1 MIANRNANGE
11 IVTANVTQR
20 RVSDGGITENIAL
33 PDGSTISISDNKVQS
48 AQSPSG
54 VPVTTNPFQAAIAF
68 FTNNVM
74 LIAIVAVILIVYPA
88 MVIPEDHVDIA
99 FFS

>member
-1 MIANRNANGE
+1 MIASRNANGE

-68 FTNNVM
+68 FTNNIILVIIVLALVIIGIV
-74 LIAIVAVILIVYPA
+74 LIF
-88 MVIPEDHVDIA
+88 HK
-99 FFS
+99 

>member
-1 MIANRNANGE
+1 MIASRNANGE

-68 FTNNVM
+68 FTNNVI
-74 LIAIVAVILIVYPA
+74 LVIIVLALVIIGIVLLF
-88 MVIPEDHVDIA
+88 HK
-99 FFS
+99 

>member
-1 MIANRNANGE
+1 MIASRNANGE

-68 FTNNVM
+68 FTNNII
-74 LIAIVAVILIVYPA
+74 LVILVLALVIIGIVL
-88 MVIPEDHVDIA
+88 IFHK
-99 FFS
+99 